1 MLIPA
6 IKILFLLVLDKKDGF
21 FDRLYI
27 HKKPLARSI
36 LQKASVK
43 AGTVATYLMTSDVE
57 LTDIKAMVSKR

>member
-1 MLIPA
+1 
-6 IKILFLLVLDKKDGF
+6 LVLDKKDGF

-27 HKKPLARSI
+27 HKKLLARSI